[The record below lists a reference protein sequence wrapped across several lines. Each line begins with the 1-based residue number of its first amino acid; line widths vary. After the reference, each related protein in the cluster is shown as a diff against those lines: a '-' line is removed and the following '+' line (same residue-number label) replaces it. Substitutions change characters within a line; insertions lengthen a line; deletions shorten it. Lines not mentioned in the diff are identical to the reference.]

1 MVNGLKKIT
10 TIITIRMLFLADE
23 KYNSFYCEIH
33 DAGKVS
39 ELIFPFTVCNT
50 RFSKLPDVDGN

>member
-1 MVNGLKKIT
+1 
-10 TIITIRMLFLADE
+10 MLFLADE